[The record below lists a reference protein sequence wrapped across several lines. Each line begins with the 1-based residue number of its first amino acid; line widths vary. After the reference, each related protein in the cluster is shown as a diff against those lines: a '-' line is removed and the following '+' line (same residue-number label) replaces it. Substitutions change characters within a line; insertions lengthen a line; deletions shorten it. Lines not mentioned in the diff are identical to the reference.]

1 MLCLCLFESSF
12 SKQRIVCSSGSSH
25 ELGCSSFLP
34 RVLLLGNVKISFP
47 DSVRPSHVTL
57 TGRANLCDMSWPI
70 TTFPRATCPTYVLYR
85 SVEQI
90 MRLLLSEEPFTRIG
104 PLGCQMRNANTRRTK
119 KVRTKNSPSIRRNP
133 THKLEVTMM
142 RMRMTQNE
150 FQTDD
155 PILEAR
161 EDEDTIQLLQVSSL
175 RGQQRWEPDDGD
187 ERAPSM
193 RSLSSTPFFHDS
205 TSFSVMSSSLGSVLP
220 SDGLSKEKHNRLH
233 HKKHKKRPRFPFP
246 FPFPWT
252 ANNRSH
258 GSHGSH
264 GHNMTKSTPSPLS
277 SPETS
282 PLPFISKSKTKM
294 SVTVT
299 QQTWKELNVGMGPL
313 MMD

>member
-1 MLCLCLFESSF
+1 
-12 SKQRIVCSSGSSH
+12 
-25 ELGCSSFLP
+25 
-34 RVLLLGNVKISFP
+34 
-47 DSVRPSHVTL
+47 
-57 TGRANLCDMSWPI
+57 
-70 TTFPRATCPTYVLYR
+70 
-85 SVEQI
+85 
-90 MRLLLSEEPFTRIG
+90 
-104 PLGCQMRNANTRRTK
+104 MRNANTRRTK

-246 FPFPWT
+246 FPWT

-299 QQTWKELNVGMGPL
+299 QQMWKELNVGMGPL